1 MILPMFQQKQH
12 RSWTSPKVAK
22 EQEVGQDRVPGF
34 PAVGPRLF
42 IALPPSAR
50 RLQGLLKTCLE
61 WGGLFCF
68 FFFSP
73 NVFHTL
79 GQERLA
85 LSPSS
90 SCPLIP

>member
-61 WGGLFCF
+61 WGGLFF
-68 FFFSP
+68 FFPKCFSYIRERKAGSVP
-73 NVFHTL
+73 IILLPSDTL
-79 GQERLA
+79 T
-85 LSPSS
+85 
-90 SCPLIP
+90 

>member
-68 FFFSP
+68 FFFP
-73 NVFHTL
+73 QMFFIH
-79 GQERLA
+79 
-85 LSPSS
+85 
-90 SCPLIP
+90 

>member
-34 PAVGPRLF
+34 PAVGPKLF
-42 IALPPSAR
+42 TALPPSAR

-61 WGGLFCF
+61 WGGLFF
-68 FFFSP
+68 FFFP

-79 GQERLA
+79 GKERLA